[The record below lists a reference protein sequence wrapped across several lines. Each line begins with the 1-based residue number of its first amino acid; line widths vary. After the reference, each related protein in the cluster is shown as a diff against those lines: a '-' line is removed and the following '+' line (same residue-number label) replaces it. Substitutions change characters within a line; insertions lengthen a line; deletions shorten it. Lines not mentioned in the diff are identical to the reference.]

1 MLQKNIQVF
10 MKQTDFSVIGFMY
23 KWRFM
28 IAVFFALSIL
38 LLQGCSKDGVSPTE
52 QLYQKYFEQ
61 NVLNSDFR
69 VSLATDNGSDST
81 AKYVGWVFKLYK
93 NTFFEGPMTAI
104 KNGVTYTGTWQCNE
118 DYGKLTISI
127 TQPSVPASFT
137 FLNREWRFTKKD
149 LPTIEFAP
157 WASLAPIVLHMQRL

>member
-1 MLQKNIQVF
+1 
-10 MKQTDFSVIGFMY
+10 MKQTDFYFTRYMF
-23 KWRFM
+23 KWRFI

-38 LLQGCSKDGVSPTE
+38 LLQSCSKTGVSPTE
-52 QLYQKYFEQ
+52 QLYQKYFEE

-81 AKYVGWVFKLYK
+81 MKYDGWVFKLYK
-93 NTFFEGPMTAI
+93 NTFLEGPMTAI
-104 KNGVTYTGTWQCNE
+104 KNGITYTGSWQCNE
-118 DYGKLTISI
+118 DYGKLIINI

-157 WASLAPIVLHMQRL
+157 WGSLAPIVLHMQRL